1 MAKPKY
7 PPFAG
12 TERELLEN
20 HLEHNRLAVR
30 HKVEGLSLEL
40 AKKRLGSTPTSVAGL
55 VKHLTEVEGWW
66 FRRFLNGEDWSGSST
81 DENPDG
87 EFEIGSDETIKSL
100 LDAYDAA
107 CEISRTIC
115 KNFQLDDASKRLYR
129 GDHAPSLRWI
139 YLHMIEE
146 IARHAG
152 HLDIYRELLD
162 GTTDRD

>member
-1 MAKPKY
+1 MTKPKY

-40 AKKRLGSTPTSVAGL
+40 ATKRLGDTPTSVAGL
-55 VKHLTEVEGWW
+55 VKHLSEVEGWW
-66 FRRFLNGEDWSGSST
+66 FRHYLNAEVWTGSST
-81 DENPDG
+81 EENPDG
-87 EFEIGSDETIKSL
+87 EFDINPEETLESL
-100 LDAYDAA
+100 LDDYDKA
-107 CEISRTIC
+107 CESSREIAI
-115 KNFQLDDASKRLYR
+115 KFQLDDLALRPVR
-129 GDHAPSLRWI
+129 GDLSPSLRWI

-146 IARHAG
+146 VARHNG

>member
-12 TERELLEN
+12 SERQLLEN

-30 HKVEGLSLEL
+30 HKVEGLTLDL
-40 AKKRLGSTPTSVAGL
+40 ASKRLGTTPTSVAGL

-66 FRRFLNGEDWSGSST
+66 FCRIFNGDDWTGSST

-87 EFEIGSDETIKSL
+87 EFDIGPDETVESL
-100 LDAYDAA
+100 LDDYDMA
-107 CEISRTIC
+107 CERSRTIC
-115 KNFQLDDASKRLYR
+115 GLYGLDDLSKLPNRNNQ
-129 GDHAPSLRWI
+129 HPSLRWV
-139 YLHMIEE
+139 YLHLIEE
-146 IARHAG
+146 IARHNG

>member
-7 PPFAG
+7 PTYTG
-12 TERELLEN
+12 TERELLEA

-40 AKKRLGSTPTSVAGL
+40 ATMRLGSTPTSVAGL
-55 VKHLTEVEGWW
+55 IKHLTEVEGWW
-66 FRRFLNGEDWSGSST
+66 FCRIFNGEDWTGNST

-87 EFEIGSDETIKSL
+87 EFDIGPDDSVESL
-100 LDAYDAA
+100 LDDYDRA
-107 CEISRTIC
+107 CARSRSIC
-115 KNFQLDDASKRLYR
+115 KECDLDDVSKLPNSRNE
-129 GDHAPSLRWI
+129 HPSLRWV

-162 GTTDRD
+162 GTTDRG

>member
-1 MAKPKY
+1 MTKPKY

-30 HKVEGLSLEL
+30 HKVEGLSLDL

-66 FRRFLNGEDWSGSST
+66 FRRFLNGEDWNGSST

-87 EFEIGSDETIKSL
+87 EFEIGPDETVESL
-100 LDAYDAA
+100 LDSYDGA

-115 KNFQLDDASKRLYR
+115 QNFELDDVSKRPYR

-139 YLHMIEE
+139 YLHLIEE
-146 IARHAG
+146 IARHNG

-162 GTTDRD
+162 GTTDRG

>member
-1 MAKPKY
+1 MSKPQY
-7 PPFAG
+7 PPIQG
-12 TERELLEN
+12 SERELLET

-30 HKVEGLSLEL
+30 HKVEGLCLDM
-40 AKKRLGSTPTSVAGL
+40 AKKRLGSTPTCVAGL

-66 FRRFLNGEDWSGSST
+66 FCRIFNGEDWTGNST

-87 EFEIGSDETIKSL
+87 EFEIGPEETVESL
-100 LDAYDAA
+100 LNEYDNA
-107 CEISRTIC
+107 CARSRAIC
-115 KNFQLDDASKRLYR
+115 EEYELDDISSLANSRNE
-129 GDHAPSLRWI
+129 HPSLRWV
-139 YLHMIEE
+139 YLHLIEE

>member
-1 MAKPKY
+1 MTKPKY

-12 TERELLEN
+12 SERELLEA

-30 HKVEGLSLEL
+30 HKVEGLSLDL
-40 AKKRLGSTPTSVAGL
+40 AMKRLGNTPTSVAGL

-66 FRRFLNGEDWSGSST
+66 FCRIFNGEDWTGSST

-87 EFEIGSDETIKSL
+87 EFEIDSDETVATL
-100 LDAYDAA
+100 LDDYDVA
-107 CEISRTIC
+107 CARSRAIC
-115 KNFQLDDASKRLYR
+115 SDYELEDVSRLPNR
-129 GDHAPSLRWI
+129 NGDFPTLRWV

-146 IARHAG
+146 VARHDG

>member
-1 MAKPKY
+1 MSKPKY

-20 HLEHNRLAVR
+20 HLDHNRLAVR
-30 HKVEGLSLEL
+30 HKVEGLSLDL
-40 AKKRLGSTPTSVAGL
+40 AKKRLGNTPTSVAGL

-66 FRRFLNGEDWSGSST
+66 FCRIFNGEDWTGSST

-87 EFEIGSDETIKSL
+87 EFDIGPDETVESL
-100 LDAYDAA
+100 LDDYDKA
-107 CEISRTIC
+107 CELSREIC
-115 KNFQLDDASKRLYR
+115 KNFELDDLSKLPNRNNQY
-129 GDHAPSLRWI
+129 PSLRWV

-146 IARHAG
+146 VARHDG
-152 HLDIYRELLD
+152 HFDIYRELLD

>member
-7 PPFAG
+7 PPFTG
-12 TERELLEN
+12 SERELLEN

-40 AKKRLGSTPTSVAGL
+40 AKKRLGTTPTSTAGL

-66 FRRFLNGEDWSGSST
+66 FCRIFNGEDWIGNST

-87 EFEIGSDETIKSL
+87 EFDIGPDETVESL
-100 LDAYDAA
+100 LDDYDAA
-107 CEISRTIC
+107 CEKSRTIC
-115 KNFQLDDASKRLYR
+115 RNSELDDVSKLPNRNNQF
-129 GDHAPSLRWI
+129 PSLRWI
-139 YLHMIEE
+139 YLHLIEE
-146 IARHAG
+146 IARHNG

-162 GTTDRD
+162 GETDRD

>member
-20 HLEHNRLAVR
+20 HLDHNRLAVR

-40 AKKRLGSTPTSVAGL
+40 ARKQLGTTPTSVAGL

-66 FRRFLNGEDWSGSST
+66 FRWFLNGEEWSGSST

-87 EFEIGSDETIKSL
+87 EFDIGPDETVESL
-100 LDAYDAA
+100 LDGYDAA
-107 CEISRTIC
+107 CELSRIIC
-115 KNFQLDDASKRLYR
+115 KNFELDDLSKRPYR
-129 GDHAPSLRWI
+129 GDLAPSLRWI

-146 IARHAG
+146 VARHAG

>member
-1 MAKPKY
+1 MVKPKY

-12 TERELLEN
+12 SERELLEN

-40 AKKRLGSTPTSVAGL
+40 AKKRLGPTPTSVAGL

-66 FRRFLNGEDWSGSST
+66 FCRIFNGEEWTGSST

-87 EFEIGSDETIKSL
+87 EFDIAPDETVDSL
-100 LDAYDAA
+100 LHDYDEA
-107 CEISRTIC
+107 CERSRAIC
-115 KNFQLDDASKRLYR
+115 MAHELDDLSKLPNR
-129 GDHAPSLRWI
+129 DNQHPSLRWV
-139 YLHMIEE
+139 YLHLIEE
-146 IARHAG
+146 IARHNG